1 MVYLPDTNVWIVLLK
16 ERSSRIR
23 QQFENRLPSDIAFC
37 SVVKAELITG
47 ALGYGNPLERIQ
59 KLEKLWAPF
68 RSVPFDDVAAEEYGR
83 IRNHLQKT
91 GRMIGPND
99 LMIAATAVVN
109 NLTLVT
115 SNQAEFSRV
124 PGLRLETWA

>member
-23 QQFENRLPSDIAFC
+23 QHFENRLPSDIAFC

-47 ALGYGNPLERIQ
+47 ALGYGNPHERFQ
-59 KLEKLWAPF
+59 KLERLWSPF
-68 RSVPFDDVAAEEYGR
+68 RSLPFDDLAAEEYGR
-83 IRNHLQKT
+83 IRNHLQKS

-115 SNQAEFSRV
+115 SNQDEFSRV
-124 PGLRLETWA
+124 PGLRLETWE